1 MYKGIFRRTLNR
13 GGKPA
18 WICRKV
24 LRDADGVP
32 TEPFVDFSAKSGDD
46 SNNKA

>member
-24 LRDADGVP
+24 LRDADDVQ

-46 SNNKA
+46 SNHKA